1 LNSVDHRSAFFIN
14 RPSGFIQ
21 ELIMKFNQSLTAAIT
36 AAALVAGAGFAY
48 AQTSSP
54 QVTNTPDAS
63 SAQGPI
69 QQNQGTTSGATGSM
83 NSGSTMQAQP
93 STSTGTTS
101 MDNSANTS
109 VDTTLE
115 PRADRN

>member
-1 LNSVDHRSAFFIN
+1 
-14 RPSGFIQ
+14 
-21 ELIMKFNQSLTAAIT
+21 MKLNQSLTAAIT

-48 AQTSSP
+48 AQTAAP

-69 QQNQGTTSGATGSM
+69 TQNQGATPGAAGSM
-83 NSGSTMQAQP
+83 NSSSTVQSQP
-93 STSTGTTS
+93 STSMDTS
-101 MDNSANTS
+101 TSAAPS

>member
-1 LNSVDHRSAFFIN
+1 
-14 RPSGFIQ
+14 
-21 ELIMKFNQSLTAAIT
+21 MKLNQSLTAAIT

-48 AQTSSP
+48 AQTAAP

-63 SAQGPI
+63 SAQGP
-69 QQNQGTTSGATGSM
+69 QLQNQGAAPGATGS
-83 NSGSTMQAQP
+83 SVSPSSST
-93 STSTGTTS
+93 TT
-101 MDNSANTS
+101 MDNSAAPSTTS

>member
-1 LNSVDHRSAFFIN
+1 
-14 RPSGFIQ
+14 
-21 ELIMKFNQSLTAAIT
+21 MKLNQSLTAAIT
-36 AAALVAGAGFAY
+36 AAALVAGAGFAV
-48 AQTSSP
+48 AQTSTSAP

-69 QQNQGTTSGATGSM
+69 QQNQGTTPGAAGSM
-83 NSGSTMQAQP
+83 NSSGTMQAQP
-93 STSTGTTS
+93 STSMDSSTS
-101 MDNSANTS
+101 AAPS

>member
-1 LNSVDHRSAFFIN
+1 
-14 RPSGFIQ
+14 
-21 ELIMKFNQSLTAAIT
+21 MKLNQSLTAAVT

-48 AQTSSP
+48 AQTSDP
-54 QVTNTPDAS
+54 QVTNTPGAS
-63 SAQGPI
+63 SAQGPLT
-69 QQNQGTTSGATGSM
+69 QNQGSTTGATGSM
-83 NSGSTMQAQP
+83 NSNSTMQAQP

-101 MDNSANTS
+101 MDNSATPS

>member
-1 LNSVDHRSAFFIN
+1 
-14 RPSGFIQ
+14 
-21 ELIMKFNQSLTAAIT
+21 MKVNQSLTAAIT

-48 AQTSSP
+48 AQTQPTADP

-69 QQNQGTTSGATGSM
+69 MQNQGTNPTTP
-83 NSGSTMQAQP
+83 GSTMDNSNNMQTQP
-93 STSTGTTS
+93 SSPSSSFDNNTT
-101 MDNSANTS
+101 
-109 VDTTLE
+109 TTLE

>member
-1 LNSVDHRSAFFIN
+1 
-14 RPSGFIQ
+14 
-21 ELIMKFNQSLTAAIT
+21 MKLNQSLTAAVT

-48 AQTSSP
+48 AQTSAP
-54 QVTNTPDAS
+54 QVTNTPGAS

-69 QQNQGTTSGATGSM
+69 NNQDTTTGTPGSM
-83 NSGSTMQAQP
+83 NSNSTMQAQP
-93 STSTGTTS
+93 STSSGTTS
-101 MDNSANTS
+101 MDTSATPS

>member
-1 LNSVDHRSAFFIN
+1 
-14 RPSGFIQ
+14 
-21 ELIMKFNQSLTAAIT
+21 MKLNQSLTVAIT

-48 AQTSSP
+48 AQTSAP

-69 QQNQGTTSGATGSM
+69 MQNQGTTTTAPGSM
-83 NSGSTMQAQP
+83 NSNSTMQNQP
-93 STSTGTTS
+93 STSMDTS
-101 MDNSANTS
+101 TSATPT